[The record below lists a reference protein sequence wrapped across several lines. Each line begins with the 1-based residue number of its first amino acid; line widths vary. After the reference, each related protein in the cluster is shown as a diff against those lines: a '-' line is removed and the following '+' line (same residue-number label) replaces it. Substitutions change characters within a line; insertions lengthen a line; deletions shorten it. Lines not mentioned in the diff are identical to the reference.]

1 MVTLLHHSDIE
12 NVYDDHERAARLAGL
27 LASHEGLVVGTGDDT
42 APGVLPL
49 VTQGRQ
55 SIPFFEGAGTAVE
68 TFGNHDFDFGVA
80 ATRDLVADAP
90 PTWVTVNVRDEDGR
104 PFDHHDGVEP
114 WVVRTVDDARV
125 GLFGVTDPATDSLN
139 PAAADLSFDD
149 PLPAAREAVDTL
161 RDRVDYVVALSHL
174 GQGDDDLARVDGVDA
189 VLGGHV
195 HSRRVETVGDDDTL
209 VTRPGVNGEAIVVV
223 DLSPDGAAGELVEIG
238 DGDAAR
244 DDSVTPRDDGVAAA
258 LADRTSEAGL
268 DEVVAEVAGRLER
281 TEATIHGGESR
292 IGNLVADAYR
302 WAAGTDVGLQN
313 AGGIRLGDALSGP
326 VTLADCIGVVPF
338 EEPVVVCEVTGAE
351 LRALAR
357 EMSASVVDFG
367 DPDWW
372 HGHVSGLELVF
383 DTENETVR
391 RLRVGG
397 EPVADDRTYTLATA
411 EYLLHSDHEF
421 PTLSER
427 HRAGEHGIQHE
438 VLAEFLREHGAS
450 EVEGRISLV

>member
-383 DTENETVR
+383 DTESETVR